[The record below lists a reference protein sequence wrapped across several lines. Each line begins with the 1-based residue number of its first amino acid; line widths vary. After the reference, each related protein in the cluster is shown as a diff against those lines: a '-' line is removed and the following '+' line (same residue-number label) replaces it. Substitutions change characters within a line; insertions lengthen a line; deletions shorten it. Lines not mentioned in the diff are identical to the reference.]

1 MTSLSLSQAKHIRA
15 LHTKKYR
22 DKHKAFLVE
31 GRKCIEEFIKEGW
44 ACLHYVVQETTQ
56 PINGLRDVLR
66 IADKKTF
73 KSISALSNAS
83 DQLAVFQCK
92 DLMTKEDFPIWVAL
106 DHLQDPGN
114 LGTIIRTMDWFGCQ
128 SLILSEGCVDV
139 FNPKVIQASMGS
151 VSRVAVQQVDRKEW
165 QKIFGMRHILFADLE
180 GISFS
185 SKKLAREIYPGN
197 HLSPL
202 VLVIGNEGN
211 GIHPS
216 TRTML
221 SHTSITIPRG
231 GHQLSNAE
239 SLNAAMAT
247 GIMLSYFSS
256 KLAEGNAANH

>member
-1 MTSLSLSQAKHIRA
+1 
-15 LHTKKYR
+15 
-22 DKHKAFLVE
+22 
-31 GRKCIEEFIKEGW
+31 
-44 ACLHYVVQETTQ
+44 
-56 PINGLRDVLR
+56 
-66 IADKKTF
+66 
-73 KSISALSNAS
+73 
-83 DQLAVFQCK
+83 
-92 DLMTKEDFPIWVAL
+92 
-106 DHLQDPGN
+106 
-114 LGTIIRTMDWFGCQ
+114 MDWFGCQ